1 MEKSKTI
8 IIQLEKG
15 KSARHLI
22 FEIRL
27 SNLGRK
33 SRNFETLE
41 EVGEDAPVLS
51 ICGSDHLTGCPC
63 QQQDRI
69 KNYRPR
75 VKAKDLEMFDF
86 LMSTWY
92 KYHLNDMKAGTKQQS
107 ATLEGSGCKG
117 WASSYDED
125 CAKLESLG
133 LLYDRGYKYGTSW
146 LYMPIDSE
154 TLAKLD
160 EIMQ

>member
-33 SRNFETLE
+33 SRHFETLE

-51 ICGSDHLTGCPC
+51 ICGSDHLKGCPC

-75 VKAKDLEMFDF
+75 VKAEDLEMFDF

-92 KYHLNDMKAGTKQQS
+92 KYHLNDMKAGTKQQEAILTAS
-107 ATLEGSGCKG
+107 NLEG
-117 WASSYDED
+117 WAVNYRQCCD
-125 CAKLESLG
+125 KLESLD
-133 LLYDRGYKYGTSW
+133 LLTDRGYKFGTSW